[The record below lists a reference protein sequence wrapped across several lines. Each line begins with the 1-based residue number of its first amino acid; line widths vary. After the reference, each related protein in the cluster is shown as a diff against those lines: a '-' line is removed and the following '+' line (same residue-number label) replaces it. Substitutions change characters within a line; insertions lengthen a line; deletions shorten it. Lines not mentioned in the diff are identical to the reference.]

1 MLLSS
6 AGIQWRCC
14 RTDRLRSWGSCIP
27 SVGGLLGVF
36 GEGTLS
42 RFEAGTCQHEGLGLG
57 AELSATYTTSQGQDV
72 CKHTLAESVAVA
84 IESREVDRKV
94 V

>member
-1 MLLSS
+1 MALL
-6 AGIQWRCC
+6 Q
-14 RTDRLRSWGSCIP
+14 DRQAEILGQLYTQC
-27 SVGGLLGVF
+27 GGLLGVF
-36 GEGTLS
+36 GEGTFGG
-42 RFEAGTCQHEGLGLG
+42 FEAGTCQHEGLGLG
-57 AELSATYTTSQGQDV
+57 AELSATDTTSQGQDV